1 MTKYFVAVAGN
12 IGVGKSSLTARLA
25 QRLGWEPFYEA
36 VGDNPYLADFYTDM
50 RRWSFHSQ
58 VFFLSRRLRHHH
70 QLLCSPQSVIQD
82 RTVYEDAEVFARNL
96 YQQGCM
102 DERDY
107 GSYRELYEVLSLLL
121 PPPHLIVY
129 LQASVPALLE
139 RIEMRGRDFERR
151 ISPSYLAQLNDL
163 YERWISGLTLC
174 PVLTIRADELDFVH
188 LDADMD
194 AVADRILGRCTEL
207 HPKDTHDE

>member
-1 MTKYFVAVAGN
+1 MTKHFIAIAGN
-12 IGVGKSSLTARLA
+12 IGVGKSTLTAMLSR
-25 QRLGWEPFYEA
+25 RLGWDPFYEA

-58 VFFLSRRLRHHH
+58 IFFLSRRLRHHH
-70 QLLCSPQSVIQD
+70 QLLCSPQSVVQD

-107 GSYRELYEVLSLLL
+107 RSYRELYEVLGLFL

-129 LQASVPALLE
+129 LKASVPVLQR
-139 RIEMRGRDFERR
+139 RIAMRGRDFERS
-151 ISPSYLAQLNDL
+151 ISSAYLQQLNEL
-163 YERWISGLTLC
+163 YDNWIENFSLC
-174 PVLTIRADELDFVH
+174 PVFTISADDVDFVQFG
-188 LDADMD
+188 ADMD
-194 AVADRILGRCTEL
+194 SVADRVFSRCLDLE
-207 HPKDTHDE
+207 PGGNVR